1 MSAVLISMAHIS
13 NSINAV
19 FVTPFSIMSFYQ
31 VKDQLKIMIKIVLT
45 KHFVSYP
52 KKEKWKK
59 SSSPYSSMKRI
70 MNNIEFKPT

>member
-1 MSAVLISMAHIS
+1 MNAVLISMAHIS

-19 FVTPFSIMSFYQ
+19 FVTRFSIVSFYQ

-52 KKEKWKK
+52 KKGE
-59 SSSPYSSMKRI
+59 MEGI
-70 MNNIEFKPT
+70 IITIF

>member
-19 FVTPFSIMSFYQ
+19 FVTLFSIVSFYQ

-52 KKEKWKK
+52 KKGE
-59 SSSPYSSMKRI
+59 MEGI
-70 MNNIEFKPT
+70 IITIF